1 MKLLRDIRERDWFW
15 IENILIDRED
25 LTIYEKMIYIVL
37 ARHSNEESFCFPSYK
52 TISAK
57 CGCSERQ
64 AKNVIKSLEE
74 KGLIKKESRTRDNS
88 NEKESNIYFILTAK
102 VGCACDA
109 QQVVNVMHNPSAPHA
124 QHVVHEVHSNNTNIN
139 NTNISN
145 NTQSKKSLKNNSNL
159 YCATSTKSM
168 SRDDIPIAGD
178 DRGVYHQ
185 VIGNNTNINN
195 TNISND
201 GEVADSVKI
210 PDGCSKNTV
219 PHPIKISEPI
229 QYKNGGLCENLGSE
243 RTQGRFCENLGVGSE
258 RAPKKTYNK
267 KTYIKSNTTP
277 QKEPKT
283 DYLDL
288 SFLDLDIEKVKL
300 TKEEYDKLISK
311 FGKKYIHDKIVSLEN
326 YIVNGKGSRYKSHYR
341 ALLTWGNGDM
351 SKGILEPVAKAK
363 NPLSGFKEL

>member
-74 KGLIKKESRTRDNS
+74 KGLIKKENRTRDNS

-124 QHVVHEVHSNNTNIN
+124 QQVVHEVHSNNTNIN

-159 YCATSTKSM
+159 YCATSTKSI

-229 QYKNGGLCENLGSE
+229 QYKNGNKDYSIKDNIPL
-243 RTQGRFCENLGVGSE
+243 
-258 RAPKKTYNK
+258 NK
-267 KTYIKSNTTP
+267 KTNNK
-277 QKEPKT
+277 PKT

-300 TKEEYDKLISK
+300 TKDEYDKLINK

-341 ALLTWGNGDM
+341 ALLTWGNEDV
-351 SKGILEPVAKAK
+351 SKGIVSEVTKAK
-363 NPLSGFKEL
+363 NPLAGFKEL

>member
-15 IENILIDRED
+15 IENALIDRED

-37 ARHSNEESFCFPSYK
+37 VRHSNEENFCFPSYK

-74 KGLIKKESRTRDNS
+74 KGLIKKENRTRDNS
-88 NEKESNIYFILTAK
+88 NEKESNIYFVLTAK
-102 VGCACDA
+102 VDYACDA
-109 QQVVNVMHNPSAPHA
+109 QHVVNVMHNPSAPHA

-145 NTQSKKSLKNNSNL
+145 NTQSKKSLKNDSNL
-159 YCATSTKSM
+159 YY
-168 SRDDIPIAGD
+168 IA
-178 DRGVYHQ
+178 
-185 VIGNNTNINN
+185 
-195 TNISND
+195 SL
-201 GEVADSVKI
+201 
-210 PDGCSKNTV
+210 
-219 PHPIKISEPI
+219 
-229 QYKNGGLCENLGSE
+229 NGGLCENLGSE
-243 RTQGRFCENLGVGSE
+243 RPQGRFCENLGVGSM

-267 KTYIKSNTTP
+267 KTYIKSNTTT
-277 QKEPKT
+277 QNEPKT

-300 TKEEYDKLISK
+300 TKDEYDKLISK

-341 ALLTWGNGDM
+341 ALLTWGNGDV
-351 SKGILEPVAKAK
+351 SKGIVSEVTKAK

>member
-1 MKLLRDIRERDWFW
+1 MINLELLKDARKKEWFW
-15 IENILIDRED
+15 LENDLVDRED

-37 ARHSNEESFCFPSYK
+37 ARYSDDNSCCFPSYR
-52 TISAK
+52 TISLK

-64 AKNVIKSLEE
+64 AKNVIKILEE
-74 KGLIKKESRTRDNS
+74 KRLIKKENRIKSNS

-102 VGCACDA
+102 LGSEYDA

-124 QHVVHEVHSNNTNIN
+124 QQVVHEVHS
-139 NTNISN
+139 
-145 NTQSKKSLKNNSNL
+145 
-159 YCATSTKSM
+159 
-168 SRDDIPIAGD
+168 
-178 DRGVYHQ
+178 
-185 VIGNNTNINN
+185 
-195 TNISND
+195 
-201 GEVADSVKI
+201 
-210 PDGCSKNTV
+210 
-219 PHPIKISEPI
+219 
-229 QYKNGGLCENLGSE
+229 
-243 RTQGRFCENLGVGSE
+243 
-258 RAPKKTYNK
+258 KKTYNK

-288 SFLDLDIEKVKL
+288 SFLDLDMEKVKL